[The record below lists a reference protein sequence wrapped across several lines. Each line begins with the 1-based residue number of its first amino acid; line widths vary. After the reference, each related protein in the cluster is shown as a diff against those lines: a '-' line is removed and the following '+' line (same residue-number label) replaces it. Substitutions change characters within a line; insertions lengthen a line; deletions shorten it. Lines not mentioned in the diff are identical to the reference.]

1 MLQGHL
7 KIADYIARNVNEKN
21 PSTNTGWTPLHFL
34 AQFGCNDTFRYIHDY
49 CEDKNPVTGD
59 SGETVLHKAAE
70 AEGYSLKCKDFLIEG
85 VFFFELLWCCG
96 GSRTS
101 TKAQRKRSPLLK
113 SLLSTMS
120 NKILFK
126 F

>member
-1 MLQGHL
+1 MHVALPKRTINRFQPVLQSRQKEKRAYCPNIYTVLLGHL

-34 AQFGCNDTFRYIHDY
+34 AERGYNDTFRYIHDY

-70 AEGYSLKCKDFLIEG
+70 AEG
-85 VFFFELLWCCG
+85 
-96 GSRTS
+96 
-101 TKAQRKRSPLLK
+101 K
-113 SLLSTMS
+113 S
-120 NKILFK
+120 FK
-126 F
+126 WIFNQSVQETQ